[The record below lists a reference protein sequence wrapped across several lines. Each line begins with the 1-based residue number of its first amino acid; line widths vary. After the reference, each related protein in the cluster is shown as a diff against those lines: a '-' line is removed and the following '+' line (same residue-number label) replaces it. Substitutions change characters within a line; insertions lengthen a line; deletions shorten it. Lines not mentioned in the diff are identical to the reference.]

1 MSTNDHAK
9 QSTRTRKTTSTRRPS
24 AQSGAAKEQTPVYR
38 LTVPVDR
45 LDQAAADTAAALVR
59 TPVTVARRVGP
70 MAHGLPVYVGLG
82 GLAVL
87 GAVEWPVAAAAG
99 VGFAALRRWGPLRGD
114 AAK

>member
-1 MSTNDHAK
+1 MATADHVK
-9 QSTRTRKTTSTRRPS
+9 QSSRTKNDTSTRPS
-24 AQSGAAKEQTPVYR
+24 AQSRAAKQQAPVYR

-59 TPVTVARRVGP
+59 TPVAVARRVAP
-70 MAHGLPVYVGLG
+70 MAHGLPVYLGLG
-82 GLAVL
+82 GLAAL

-114 AAK
+114 TAE